1 MLNFL
6 GTLLL
11 GALFFFSPVLIVAI
25 IVAITQ

>member
-11 GALFFFSPVLIVAI
+11 GALFFFSPVLIVALF
-25 IVAITQ
+25 VAITQ